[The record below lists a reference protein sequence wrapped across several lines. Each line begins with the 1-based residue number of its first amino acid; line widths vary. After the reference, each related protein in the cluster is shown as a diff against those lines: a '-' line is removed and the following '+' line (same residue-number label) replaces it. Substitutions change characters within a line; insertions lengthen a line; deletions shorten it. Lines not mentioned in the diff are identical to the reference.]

1 MKRCSGN
8 FGMKVVAVIVIV
20 AILYTIGI
28 SIGVM
33 FFLTAVGYLV
43 WRLARGAERRETQ
56 RIFKFYVD
64 ADEILR
70 SDERDWYAYEIAEI
84 IDEGD
89 RVLNSMPDP
98 PPLCYFTLGAL
109 YYEVGDYSGA
119 ANHLTPVLDGEWL
132 DGRRRAAPS
141 PQLRRYVDMLRTIER
156 DPGMAPQAL
165 GAVRALDRLF
175 RKEATQMLDDCRKQ
189 VSDNSIRIANQYRG
203 EPSTPPVKSEATPTL
218 IVPPPSIAE
227 VLHDVYEDDQRPS

>member
-1 MKRCSGN
+1 
-8 FGMKVVAVIVIV
+8 MKVVAVIVIV

-70 SDERDWYAYEIAEI
+70 SDEREWYAFEIAEV

-109 YYEVGDYSGA
+109 YYEVGDYAAA
-119 ANHLTPVLDGEWL
+119 ANNLTSVLDKEWL

-141 PQLRRYVDMLRTIER
+141 PQLRRYVDMLRVIER

-165 GAVRALDRLF
+165 GAVRGLDRLF
-175 RKEATQMLDDCRKQ
+175 RKQATQMLEDSRRQ
-189 VSDNSIRIANQYRG
+189 ISDNSVRAANQRT
-203 EPSTPPVKSEATPTL
+203 ESPNQPIKPEASPAL
-218 IVPPPSIAE
+218 MVPPPSIAE
-227 VLHDVYEDDQRPS
+227 VLHDVYDEDQRPS

>member
-1 MKRCSGN
+1 MKRGSGN
-8 FGMKVVAVIVIV
+8 FGMKIVAVIVIV

-70 SDERDWYAYEIAEI
+70 SDEREWYAFEIAEI

-89 RVLNSMPDP
+89 RVVNSMLDP
-98 PPLCYFTLGAL
+98 PPLCYFALGAL
-109 YYEVGDYSGA
+109 HYEVGDYAAA
-119 ANHLTPVLDGEWL
+119 ANNLIPVLDSEWL
-132 DGRRRAAPS
+132 EDRRRSAPS

-165 GAVRALDRLF
+165 GAVRGLDRLF
-175 RKEATQMLDDCRKQ
+175 RKQATQMLEDSRRQ
-189 VSDNSIRIANQYRG
+189 ISDSSICTANQRRT
-203 EPSTPPVKSEATPTL
+203 EPANQPVKSEASPAL

-227 VLHDVYEDDQRPS
+227 VLHDVYDDDQRPS